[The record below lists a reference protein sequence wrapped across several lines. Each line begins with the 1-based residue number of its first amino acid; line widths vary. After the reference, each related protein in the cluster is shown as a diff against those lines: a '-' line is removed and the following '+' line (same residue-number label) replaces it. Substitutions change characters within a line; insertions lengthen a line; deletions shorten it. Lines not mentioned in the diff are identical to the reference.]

1 MVVDFILEAGVVL
14 AKIFGTILL
23 LASCVAI
30 YRVESAR
37 STDELCE

>member
-30 YRVESAR
+30 YKLETNHTA
-37 STDELCE
+37 E

>member
-30 YRVESAR
+30 YKLETSQR
-37 STDELCE
+37 SE